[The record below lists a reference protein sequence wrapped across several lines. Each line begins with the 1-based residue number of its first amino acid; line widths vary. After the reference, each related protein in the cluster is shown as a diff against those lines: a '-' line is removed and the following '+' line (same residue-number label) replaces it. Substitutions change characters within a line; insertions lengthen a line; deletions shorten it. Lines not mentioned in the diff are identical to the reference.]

1 MAIETN
7 EPAAKEKSLNFL
19 EEIVKE
25 AADRGVAIQTRFP
38 PEPNGYLHIGH
49 AKSIC
54 INFGLAQKYG
64 GKCNLR
70 FDDTNPTK
78 EDVEYV
84 DSIKRDIRW
93 LGFDWALE
101 RYASDYFDQLY
112 EWAKEL
118 IRKGLAYVDDQTQEQ
133 IREGRGT
140 VSEPG
145 KESPWR
151 NRSAEENLD
160 LFERMKAG
168 EFADG
173 EKVLRAKIDMAHPNM
188 LFRDPIMYRIIHAR
202 HHRTGDKWCIYPMY
216 DYAHGQS
223 DSIEHITHSICTLE
237 FDVHRPLYDWF
248 IQALGIWP
256 SHQYEFARLNLTY
269 TMMSKRKLLKLV
281 QEGAVMGWDDPR
293 MPTLCALRRRG
304 YTPSAILDF
313 VQRAGIAKANSL
325 VDIKLLEH
333 CIREELND
341 TALRRMAVTEPVKL
355 VITNYPEGQCEEFE
369 VPNNPRN
376 EEAGTRKVPFTRE
389 LYIEKS
395 DFAEVP
401 PPKFQRLKPDGEV
414 RLMGAYIVKCNEIV
428 KDDNGEIVEI
438 RCTAD
443 LETRNGMPV
452 DGRKVKGTIHWV
464 SAEHAIDADLYL
476 YDNLFTLENVNDV
489 PEGTD
494 YLDYLN
500 PDSLKKLT
508 GCKLE
513 PSLADAK
520 EGERFQFVRMGYY
533 CKDRETGRFNRIVT
547 LKDSFAKTLK

>member
-1 MAIETN
+1 MMEN
-7 EPAAKEKSLNFL
+7 VNNFL
-19 EEIVKE
+19 TEIIDE
-25 AADRGVAIQTRFP
+25 DIANGLSERIHTRFP
-38 PEPNGYLHIGH
+38 PEPNGYLHIGS
-49 AKSIC
+49 AKAIFINWSIAKKY
-54 INFGLAQKYG
+54 NGLF
-64 GKCNLR
+64 NLR
-70 FDDTNPTK
+70 YDDTNPVK
-78 EDVEYV
+78 EDTEYV
-84 DSIKRDIRW
+84 DSIWEDIKW
-93 LGFDWALE
+93 LTGEEPSGGVF
-101 RYASDYFDQLY
+101 YGSDYFETCFECAVQLI
-112 EWAKEL
+112 KDG
-118 IRKGLAYVDDQTQEQ
+118 KAYVDDLTQEEM
-133 IREGRGT
+133 REYRGSLT
-140 VSEPG
+140 EPG
-145 KESPWR
+145 KPSPYR
-151 NRSAEENLD
+151 DRSVEENLQLFRGYARRQVRRRLQDPARQDRHGQPEHEPARPGD
-160 LFERMKAG
+160 LPHRPRTSSPSGRQVVHLSA
-168 EFADG
+168 
-173 EKVLRAKIDMAHPNM
+173 VRLRAPHSGRARGHHALACARSSSRTTVRCTSGSLTTAPLPHHPKQ
-188 LFRDPIMYRIIHAR
+188 R
-202 HHRTGDKWCIYPMY
+202 
-216 DYAHGQS
+216 
-223 DSIEHITHSICTLE
+223 
-237 FDVHRPLYDWF
+237 
-248 IQALGIWP
+248 
-256 SHQYEFARLNLTY
+256 EFARLNVTH
-269 TMMSKRKLLKLV
+269 TVMSKRYLRQLV
-281 QEGAVMGWDDPR
+281 FEKHVEGWDDPR

-547 LKDSFAKTLK
+547 LKDSFAKTLSK

>member
-1 MAIETN
+1 MAD
-7 EPAAKEKSLNFL
+7 KNFL
-19 EEIVKE
+19 TDIIDADLAEGKIREIH
-25 AADRGVAIQTRFP
+25 TRFP
-38 PEPNGYLHIGH
+38 PEPNGYLHIGS
-49 AKSIC
+49 AKAIYINWSIA
-54 INFGLAQKYG
+54 NQYG
-64 GKCNLR
+64 GKFNLR
-70 FDDTNPTK
+70 LDDTNPAR
-78 EDVEYV
+78 EGEEYV
-84 DSIKRDIRW
+84 NSIIEDLHW
-93 LGFDWALE
+93 LGADPNGGIF
-101 RYASDYFDQLY
+101 YGSDYFDQCY
-112 EWAKEL
+112 EYAEKLIKEG
-118 IRKGLAYVDDQTQEQ
+118 KAYVDDLS
-133 IREGRGT
+133 REEMREYRGADA
-140 VSEPG
+140 G
-145 KESPWR
+145 KPSRPSPYR
-151 NRSAEENLD
+151 DRTPEENLD
-160 LFERMKAG
+160 LFRRMRAG
-168 EFADG
+168 EFKEG
-173 EKVLRAKIDMAHPNM
+173 EKTLRAKIDLASPN
-188 LFRDPIMYRIIHAR
+188 LNLRDPAIYRIKYAE
-202 HHRTGDKWCIYPMY
+202 HHRQGNKWCIYPMY
-216 DYAHGQS
+216 DFAHPIQ
-223 DSIEHITHSICTLE
+223 DAIEGITHSMCSLE
-237 FDVHRPLYDWF
+237 FENHRPLYNWVIENIF
-248 IQALGIWP
+248 GTAFPKQR
-256 SHQYEFARLNLTY
+256 EFARLNVTH
-269 TMMSKRKLLKLV
+269 TVMSKRYLRQLV
-281 QEGAVMGWDDPR
+281 FEKHVEGWDDPR

-333 CIREELND
+333 CIREELNE

-376 EEAGTRKVPFTRE
+376 EEAGSRKVPFTRE

-533 CKDRETGRFNRIVT
+533 CKDRESGRFNRIVT
-547 LKDSFAKTLK
+547 LKDSFAKTLKK